1 MSKEI
6 TTTTYG
12 TTSTLPTEMQTKMKK
27 EQYPFTNS
35 FPKLTQAS
43 PKRTKWKESQP
54 PISAFTLR
62 EGAAA
67 KGQTADTTTE
77 YRLNQIY

>member
-1 MSKEI
+1 MSREI

-12 TTSTLPTEMQTKMKK
+12 TTSTLQTEMQTKMKK

-35 FPKLTQAS
+35 SPKLTQAL

-54 PISAFTLR
+54 PIFAFTLR

-67 KGQTADTTTE
+67 KGRTADTTTE